1 MRTAAEFLKAIKTQE
16 GINSDYALAKFLGE
30 SQQRISR
37 YRVGKSLPDAEMC
50 IKVEKILG
58 LPEGFVAASIEAERA
73 KCPPV
78 RAMWRHVA
86 QALSGGT
93 AALLGLAASPAL
105 LNAYQSLEHCIL
117 C

>member
-1 MRTAAEFLKAIKTQE
+1 MRSAADFLEAIKRQE
-16 GINSDYALAKFLGE
+16 GIKSDYALAKFLGE

-37 YRVGKSLPDAEMC
+37 YRVGKSLPDVEMC
-50 IKVEKILG
+50 IQIEKILG
-58 LPEGFVAASIEAERA
+58 LPEGVVAASIEAERA

-93 AALLGLAASPAL
+93 AALLALAASPAL
-105 LNAYQSLEHCIL
+105 LSAYSAIELCIL